1 MSFADMQAELDNH
14 YSAYR
19 RSSLSAALIFSRI
32 VYDMYYAYHT
42 VYDSFKSNALETE
55 VKERVLEYLSRLY
68 EVLEIDML
76 MRDVEFGLPNAT
88 VMNSEPNSFGGLP
101 ELNMV
106 AISLE
111 NADEYWCI
119 HVPEQLLD
127 RYFCDELADNTVNW
141 MVEWYNA
148 LVSAYIHNT
157 LNTTNHRIVE

>member
-1 MSFADMQAELDNH
+1 MQKLFLIPKSVKMSGNKNMNINQ
-14 YSAYR
+14 
-19 RSSLSAALIFSRI
+19 I
-32 VYDMYYAYHT
+32 VKN
-42 VYDSFKSNALETE
+42 FKRARGE
-55 VKERVLEYLSRLY
+55 Y

-88 VMNSEPNSFGGLP
+88 VMNSEPNSFGGVP

-141 MVEWYNA
+141 MVDWYND

-157 LNTTNHRIVE
+157 LNPTNHRIGE